1 MKRLFAFL
9 LLIFPLHGQDVI
21 FMRNGE
27 KRAGQIT
34 GLDGNSFRLSVL
46 LPPRPGTPANSPAAS
61 ASVAIPKADV
71 SHIEFFPDPARDRA
85 LESATP
91 AQIRETAEL
100 WLKQLPWLEIPRSP
114 AARIGCT
121 FGNLLLKSETPGDS
135 AKALEV
141 FRLIESRAWD
151 KQDQMNAK
159 QGRLRAMVATG
170 QAAEAVKE
178 ALDLAESTEN
188 PAVLIEAKFLLAEAD
203 DATLRK
209 LVEDNPRWQE
219 DVHVIPEH
227 ARLYHRALD
236 YYLFPYLFFGSESL
250 PAARGLWGASRVY
263 DFVDQKDK
271 ALECARDII
280 AIYPDTKFG
289 PLAKSYVESL
299 PQKLVADDP
308 EKAAREDLD
317 KPAAESNKSPETQSE
332 QKPTGKKT
340 YENKPSDKKAE

>member
-9 LLIFPLHGQDVI
+9 LLISSLQAQDVV

-27 KRAGQIT
+27 KRAGQLT
-34 GLDGNSFRLSVL
+34 GLDEVSFRLSVP
-46 LPPRPGTPANSPAAS
+46 LPPRPGTPANSPPAS
-61 ASVAIPKADV
+61 ASVSIPRADV

-91 AQIRETAEL
+91 AQLRETADL
-100 WLKQLPWLEIPRSP
+100 WLKQLPWLDIPRSP
-114 AARIGCT
+114 AARIGCAY
-121 FGNLLLKSETPGDS
+121 GNLLLKSENRADS
-135 AKALEV
+135 TKALDV

-170 QAAEAVKE
+170 QAGEAVKE

-203 DATLRK
+203 DAALRK

-236 YYLFPYLFFGSESL
+236 HYLFPYLFFGSESL

-263 DFVDQKDK
+263 DFVDEKDK
-271 ALECARDII
+271 ALECARDLI
-280 AIYPDTKFG
+280 AIYPNTKYG
-289 PLAKSYVESL
+289 ALAKTYVESL
-299 PQKLVADDP
+299 PQKLVAHDP
-308 EKAAREDLD
+308 EKAAREELD
-317 KPAAESNKSPETQSE
+317 KPAAASKKSPETKSE
-332 QKPTGKKT
+332 KKPTGKKT
-340 YENKPSDKKAE
+340 YEKKPSDKKSE